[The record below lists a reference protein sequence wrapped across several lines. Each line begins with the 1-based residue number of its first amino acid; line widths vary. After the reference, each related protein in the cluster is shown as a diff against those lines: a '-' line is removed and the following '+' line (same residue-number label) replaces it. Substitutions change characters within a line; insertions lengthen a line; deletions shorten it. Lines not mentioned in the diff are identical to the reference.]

1 LSDEHT
7 SYILSAAAQTV
18 RISRI
23 GLPPRENSSG
33 FRKDPFPAR
42 RQVGLPLLASARH
55 RAPDGLRA
63 KKLSYNKR
71 PPFVGIASELFS
83 VGAKS
88 LVLTQAFAR
97 VSTSFLHCDAAPPH
111 EMHNEE
117 NDAPNEENVE

>member
-1 LSDEHT
+1 
-7 SYILSAAAQTV
+7 LSAAAQTV
-18 RISRI
+18 RISQI

-71 PPFVGIASELFS
+71 PPFGGIASELFS

-88 LVLTQAFAR
+88 LVLTQTSAR
-97 VSTSFLHCDAAPPH
+97 ISTSFYAVTLLPS
-111 EMHNEE
+111 
-117 NDAPNEENVE
+117 